1 MMRKTIC
8 LAQLALFFAGV
19 FLAGCATAPMASPQH
34 SPEAKVLAEFDFS
47 LADKL
52 IFLPVKFRGEEY
64 RFALDTAAN
73 STVFDLSLRDK
84 LGWRLPIRKRAQ
96 AAQGTTVVVEG
107 FVAPRAYVGPLSI
120 EDCGHIAVLNLNH
133 VSTAV
138 GKKVHGFIGTDFL
151 KKYAVQIDFDNS
163 KVRFFESKPSLDI
176 LWFLRPEINEHPEWG
191 EPLPIKFRFLED
203 LPFVRGRV
211 LDNIAE
217 DFLVDTA
224 DNTSGGT
231 LQTKIF
237 ERVRKDIEATRKTD
251 MITTAAGKVPTKFKK
266 ATIIEKFFI
275 GQFEYR
281 GVGFEEG
288 YESKLGLGFLSR
300 HLVTFDFPNKKMYLK
315 KGKTYERPPFIL
327 ATLEIL
333 GFTIRPTPEAV
344 VVESVEPNSPTQ
356 HKGIK
361 PGDIIVKVD
370 DLDVTFDNLT
380 RFVVLLNS
388 LALQPDRNSVTIA
401 IKRGDVVKQV
411 SFAKADVVSEENGT
425 D

>member
-1 MMRKTIC
+1 MRKIIFF
-8 LAQLALFFAGV
+8 AQLALFLAGV
-19 FLAGCATAPMASPQH
+19 FLAGCATAPMASPQP
-34 SPEAKVLAEFDFS
+34 SPEPKLLAEFDSS

-73 STVFDLSLRDK
+73 RTVFDLSLRDK

-96 AAQGTTVVVEG
+96 AAQGTKVAVE
-107 FVAPRAYVGPLSI
+107 FFLAPRAYVGPLSL
-120 EDCGHIAVLNLNH
+120 EDCGHIAVLDLNP

-151 KKYAVQIDFDNS
+151 KKYTVQIDFDNS

-176 LWFLRPEINEHPEWG
+176 LWFLRPQTNQHAEWG
-191 EPLPIKFRFLED
+191 EPIPIKFRFLEN
-203 LPFVRGRV
+203 LPLVRGRV
-211 LDNIAE
+211 CDNIAE
-217 DFLVDTA
+217 DFLIDTA
-224 DNTSGGT
+224 DNTFGGT

-237 ERVRKDIEATRKTD
+237 NRVCKDIEVTTKTD

-266 ATIIEKFFI
+266 ATIVEKFSI
-275 GQFEYR
+275 AQFEYR
-281 GVGFEEG
+281 GVGFYEG

-300 HLVTFDFPNKKMYLK
+300 HLVTFDFPNKKMYLEK
-315 KGKTYERPPFIL
+315 CKTYERPPFIR

-344 VVESVEPNSPTQ
+344 VVESVEPNSPAE

-370 DLDVTFDNLT
+370 ELNVTFDNLT

-388 LALQPDRNSVTIA
+388 LALEPGRNAVTIA
-401 IKRGDVVKQV
+401 IKRGDAIKQV
-411 SFAKADVVSEENGT
+411 SFGKGDVVSEKNGT